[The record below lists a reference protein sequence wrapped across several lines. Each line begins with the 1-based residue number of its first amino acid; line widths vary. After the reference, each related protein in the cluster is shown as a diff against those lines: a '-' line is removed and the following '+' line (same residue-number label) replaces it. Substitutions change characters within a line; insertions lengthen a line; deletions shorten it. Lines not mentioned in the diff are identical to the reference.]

1 MVNINQWNIS
11 YFLVNTKIIPKI
23 QIKILN
29 DRNKILYSE
38 KLKSSNNKFSY
49 VNRKDG
55 TYQICAEYFSGWNPD
70 GEIFMKLNF
79 ISENMEEPNIIE
91 AIKEQDLDPVKK
103 SLKEVMKK
111 GKKFIKMQEEELA
124 LEDVNAMK
132 HMKTVSNY
140 YKLTVFQIVAFIL
153 LGVYQLYSYRKLLNN

>member
-1 MVNINQWNIS
+1 MINFFN
-11 YFLVNTKIIPKI
+11 YLVNTKIIPKI
-23 QIKILN
+23 QIKIIN
-29 DRNKILYSE
+29 EKNKIVHNE

-49 VNRKDG
+49 VNKKDG

-70 GEIFMKLNF
+70 GQIFMKLNF
-79 ISENMEEPNIIE
+79 ISENMEEPNIME

-124 LEDVNAMK
+124 LEDMNAMK
-132 HMKTVSNY
+132 HMRTIHIY
-140 YKLTVFQIVAFIL
+140 YKLLVFQIVAFIL
-153 LGVYQLYSYRKLLNN
+153 LGVHQLYSYRKLLNN